1 MYKRQDHD
9 ESIMEKYFAG
19 EEISKDEII
28 KVLRKGT
35 IAGSIIPVC
44 CGSAYRNKGVQPL
57 LDKIVELIPSPLDVP
72 PIKGIK
78 PGTDC
83 LLYTSRCV

>member
-1 MYKRQDHD
+1 MEDIPDDMKEMADEYREKLIEAVADHD

-35 IAGSIIPVC
+35 IAGSIIRC
-44 CGSAYRNKGVQPL
+44 AAAARTGTKGVQPL
-57 LDKIVELIPSPLDVP
+57 LDKS
-72 PIKGIK
+72 
-78 PGTDC
+78 
-83 LLYTSRCV
+83 